1 MAANTT
7 RANHMRGNW
16 KTVVIEQKC
25 NVTVQRLGFNL
36 ETSCVFTHSPNWVLA
51 SEFLFW
57 LDFRR
62 YLGSD
67 NKTKPAML
75 LDCVITFAVYV
86 WRVAR

>member
-1 MAANTT
+1 MAANTM
-7 RANHMRGNW
+7 RANYMRGNW
-16 KTVVIEQKC
+16 KTVVIGHKC
-25 NVTVQRLGFNL
+25 NETVQRLVFNL
-36 ETSCVFTHSPNWVLA
+36 ETSCVFTHIPNWVLA

-57 LDFRR
+57 LDFRS

-75 LDCVITFAVYV
+75 WDCVITFAVYV

>member
-16 KTVVIEQKC
+16 KTVVIAQKC

-36 ETSCVFTHSPNWVLA
+36 ETSCVFTHSLNWVLA
-51 SEFLFW
+51 SESLI
-57 LDFRR
+57 FRR
-62 YLGSD
+62 YLGSGS
-67 NKTKPAML
+67 KTKPAML